1 MRVSM
6 RAYVAV
12 FVSVFLAE
20 LGDTTQLAT
29 LFFAANPGI
38 SKLGVLVASAAAL
51 CLSTTLAGLAG
62 RRTDSRRSSRSCT
75 RGCLQSCPTAA
86 PAPFAWARRETA
98 SGR

>member
-1 MRVSM
+1 M

-12 FVSVFLAE
+12 FVSAFLAE

-51 CLSTTLAGLAG
+51 CLSTALAVLAGSYLDSWIQPRPLRVMAG
-62 RRTDSRRSSRSCT
+62 I
-75 RGCLQSCPTAA
+75 GFVAIGIWML
-86 PAPFAWARRETA
+86 FARP
-98 SGR
+98 

>member
-1 MRVSM
+1 M

-29 LFFAANPGI
+29 LFFAANPEI

-62 RRTDSRRSSRSCT
+62 SSLGASTAPRHGRYRIRRDRDLNVLRPPVSL
-75 RGCLQSCPTAA
+75 GAGAVQD
-86 PAPFAWARRETA
+86 
-98 SGR
+98 GIG